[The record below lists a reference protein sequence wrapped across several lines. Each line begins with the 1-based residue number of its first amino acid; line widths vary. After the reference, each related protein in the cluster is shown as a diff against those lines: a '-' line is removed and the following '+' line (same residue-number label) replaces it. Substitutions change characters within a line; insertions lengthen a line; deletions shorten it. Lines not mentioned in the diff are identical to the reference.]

1 MVKLEPLPK
10 KPKLEFIEPENDQ
23 EPDQTSD
30 HEPDNVYVRPIP
42 QNDDHIVVKVTG
54 LRDGIN
60 MKPITSFK
68 DAELSEELLTNI
80 KDCKWNKP
88 TPIQKYVIPIALQG
102 RDLMGCSQTGSGK
115 TGAYII
121 LRVAALIAHL
131 MRLFASCVALF
142 FGKNDNAPILII
154 PIIKRLMDENIQAMA
169 IGPNEKIE
177 PQCLILTPTKELA
190 MKINIMFDK
199 LTKNTLLKSH
209 FIIGGYGNKN
219 QRTKFRNGCNILIAT
234 PGRLRE
240 WVRRRSVELDSVQF
254 LIIDDA
260 DRVLETYEADL
271 NYLLNCKL
279 PDKESRQT
287 LMFSAKFPDRIQ
299 RKGLEYLTAR
309 YAFINV
315 GVPQLRDYWQEL

>member
-10 KPKLEFIEPENDQ
+10 KPKLEFIEPENDH

-121 LRVAALIAHL
+121 
-131 MRLFASCVALF
+131 
-142 FGKNDNAPILII
+142 
-154 PIIKRLMDENIQAMA
+154 PIIKRLMDENIEAMA

-190 MKINIMFDK
+190 MKINIMVDK

-234 PGRLRE
+234 PGRLR
-240 WVRRRSVELDSVQF
+240 
-254 LIIDDA
+254 
-260 DRVLETYEADL
+260 
-271 NYLLNCKL
+271 
-279 PDKESRQT
+279 
-287 LMFSAKFPDRIQ
+287 
-299 RKGLEYLTAR
+299 
-309 YAFINV
+309 V
-315 GVPQLRDYWQEL
+315 GPEKIS